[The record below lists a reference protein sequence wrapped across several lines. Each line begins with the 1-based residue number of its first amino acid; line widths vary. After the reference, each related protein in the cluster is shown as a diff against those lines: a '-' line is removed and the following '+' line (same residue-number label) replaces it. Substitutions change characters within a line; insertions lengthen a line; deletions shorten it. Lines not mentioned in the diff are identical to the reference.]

1 MGDLRNA
8 KRRRIANAYRKEVRV
23 FSASQIALM
32 RNFAAQAV
40 IAIENMRPFDEVQAR
55 TEDLRESLK
64 QQTAI
69 TEVLEVIN
77 KSPGSREAGAV
88 SIHESCLLERAVR
101 DINAASHHVAM
112 RQTIIPC
119 SVGASA
125 SKSADAQ

>member
-1 MGDLRNA
+1 
-8 KRRRIANAYRKEVRV
+8 
-23 FSASQIALM
+23 M

-101 DINAASHHVAM
+101 DINAAAITW
-112 RQTIIPC
+112 R
-119 SVGASA
+119 
-125 SKSADAQ
+125 